1 MRKLTI
7 SIDDSVYRGLHAMLG
22 RGRIGKFLED
32 LARPYVVKDR
42 LGESY
47 ARMAADAD
55 REAEAREW
63 ADEFADDP
71 HDEAR

>member
-7 SIDDSVYRGLHAMLG
+7 SIDDRVYDGLHAMLG
-22 RGRIGKFLED
+22 RGKIGKFLEE

-47 ARMAADAD
+47 AQMAADAD
-55 REAEAREW
+55 LEAEAREW
-63 ADEFADDP
+63 VDEFADDP
-71 HDEAR
+71 HHEAW

>member
-7 SIDDSVYRGLHAMLG
+7 SIDDTVYDGLHAMLG
-22 RGRIGKFLED
+22 RGKIGKFLEE

-42 LGESY
+42 LGEFY

-55 REAEAREW
+55 READAREW

-71 HDEAR
+71 HDEAW